1 MFKFISRKRIRMNF
15 AVGDH
20 VQWFEGDGSA
30 RQQVTGIITGLQVT
44 SSDNKIVVKQPHEMF
59 PLQGDNNTNNTSNKP
74 STPNGRK
81 RKMRKTRK
89 NRR

>member
-1 MFKFISRKRIRMNF
+1 MNF

-20 VQWFEGDGSA
+20 VQWYEGDRSA